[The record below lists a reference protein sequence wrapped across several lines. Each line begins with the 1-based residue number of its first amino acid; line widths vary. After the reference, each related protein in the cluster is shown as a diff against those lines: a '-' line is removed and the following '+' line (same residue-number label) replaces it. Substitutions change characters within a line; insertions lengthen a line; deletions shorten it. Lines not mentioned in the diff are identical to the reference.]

1 MKQKLLKQV
10 RWLRWSLPSRGAIGF
25 RWHVGRPNFGDD
37 LNPFLWQALLGQRV
51 RLARRGQD
59 HVLGMGSILEQAT
72 DRSLV
77 AGSGFLRPPAPGAR
91 IHASVLSVRGML
103 SAACLD
109 RPVLLGDPA
118 VLSAMLFPR
127 SSRPKTPLGVV
138 PHVSEVDD
146 FLAKAPPGVEII
158 DVRRSPI
165 EVVCRI
171 ADCTR
176 IVSRSLHGLIV
187 ADAYEV
193 PNVWLAPS
201 SRMAGGE
208 FKFHD
213 YYSTTDRHPVPEVI
227 EPEGWGSV
235 DPSRFSVAGF
245 RFDRRNLLEGLRDG
259 VRSWLER
266 DRVPSP

>member
-10 RWLRWSLPSRGAIGF
+10 RWLRWSLPSPGAVGC

-51 RLARRGQD
+51 RLARRGQA

-77 AGSGFLRPPAPGAR
+77 AGSGFLRPPVSGTRIPGN
-91 IHASVLSVRGML
+91 VLSVRGTL
-103 SAACLD
+103 SAAGLD

-118 VLSAMLFPR
+118 VLSALLFPR
-127 SSRPKTPLGVV
+127 SSRPKKPLGVV

-146 FLAKAPPGVEII
+146 FLATASPGVEVI

-165 EVVCRI
+165 EVVRSI
-171 ADCTR
+171 AECSR

-187 ADAYEV
+187 ADAYEI

-201 SRMAGGE
+201 SRMVGGA

-213 YYSTTDRHPVPEVI
+213 YYSTTDRHPVPEEI
-227 EPEGWGSV
+227 APEGWGSV
-235 DPSRFSVAGF
+235 DPTRFSVAGF
-245 RFDRRNLLEGLRDG
+245 RFDRRSMLEGLRDG
-259 VRSWLER
+259 IRSWLER
-266 DRVPSP
+266 SGPRS

>member
-37 LNPFLWQALLGQRV
+37 LNPFLWRALLGRGV
-51 RLARRGQD
+51 RLVRRTQP

-72 DRSLV
+72 ERSLV
-77 AGSGFLRPPAPGAR
+77 AGSGFLRPPAPGLR
-91 IHASVLSVRGML
+91 LDGNVLAVRGEL
-103 SAACLD
+103 SAASLG

-118 VLSAMLFPR
+118 VLLAMLFPR
-127 SSRPKTPLGVV
+127 SRRPTTGLGVV
-138 PHVSEVDD
+138 PHVSEVEEC
-146 FLAKAPPGVEII
+146 LAKAPPGVKVI
-158 DVRRSPI
+158 DVRRSPV
-165 EVVCRI
+165 EVVRRI
-171 ADCTR
+171 ADCER

-193 PNVWLAPS
+193 PNVWLAPTS
-201 SRMAGGE
+201 GMAGGE

>member
-10 RWLRWSLPSRGAIGF
+10 RWMRWSLPARGAVGF
-25 RWHVGRPNFGDD
+25 LWHVGRPNFGDD

-51 RLARRGQD
+51 RLARRGQA

-77 AGSGFLRPPAPGAR
+77 AGSGFLRPPVSGVRIPGN
-91 IHASVLSVRGML
+91 VLSVRGTL
-103 SAACLD
+103 SAAGLD
-109 RPVLLGDPA
+109 PPVLLGDPA

-138 PHVSEVDD
+138 PHVSEVDE
-146 FLAKAPPGVEII
+146 FLAKAPPGVEVI

-165 EVVCRI
+165 EVVRHI

-213 YYSTTDRHPVPEVI
+213 YYSTTDRRPGPVVI
-227 EPEGWGSV
+227 DPEGWVSV
-235 DPSRFSVAGF
+235 APSRVSVAGF
-245 RFDRRNLLEGLRDG
+245 RFYRRSRRAGLRDG
-259 VRSWLER
+259 VLSWLER
-266 DRVPSP
+266 ERSPSP